1 MAGET
6 QNYHETRDP
15 YFQSADFASTSPITT
30 SISMVPILRVPA
42 TNLVFPAGYWL
53 KPGRRWHMVFQL
65 KITTVLT
72 PGNFTFE
79 IRHQTGAAPTDAGGT
94 ILATSTA
101 AAFTASKTNFTAWLH
116 CYIEARGDAT
126 TFVPTATPLY
136 AYGYL
141 TADGAGALITSPNN
155 PILIPQSANA
165 AVNIDATLAGTIHVD
180 AKRSGST
187 AETIVVQDLAV
198 NAMT

>member
-1 MAGET
+1 VAGET

-15 YFQSADFASTSPITT
+15 YFQSADFGSTSPITT

-42 TNLVFPAGYWL
+42 TNLAFPAGYWL
-53 KPGRRWHMVFQL
+53 KPGRRWHIVFQL
-65 KITTVLT
+65 KVTTAAT

-94 ILATSTA
+94 ILATSA
-101 AAFTASKTNFTAWLH
+101 ATAFTLSKTNITAYLH
-116 CYIEARGDAT
+116 VYIEARGDAT

-141 TADGAGALITSPNN
+141 TADGTSALITSPGN
-155 PILIPQSANA
+155 PIMIPASAAA
-165 AVNIDATLAGTIHVD
+165 AVNIDGTLAGTIHVD